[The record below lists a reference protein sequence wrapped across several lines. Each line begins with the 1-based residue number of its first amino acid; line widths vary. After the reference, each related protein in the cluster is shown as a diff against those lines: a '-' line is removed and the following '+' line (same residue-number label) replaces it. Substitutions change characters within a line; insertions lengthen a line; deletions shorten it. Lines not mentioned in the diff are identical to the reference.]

1 MLPSPGISVA
11 KTVSVSVHAPPRGGR
26 GEGLRVLGQA
36 SLPSVTLTQSP
47 THTSYSGSSRPGSP
61 QPGSPGASIL
71 TPAAW
76 ATHRSMGTSLGK
88 ERPPSAGVVGHR
100 TPARVCKAAERL
112 PQCREHASPLVP
124 LLRPSFAR
132 RLPEEAGEEG
142 LRVLHLAL
150 RLSQQRH
157 CLSLLPGVVHDA
169 TKLLGSGPTQPG
181 DYLQAPDTAHSE
193 ELRPL
198 R

>member
-1 MLPSPGISVA
+1 MSAA
-11 KTVSVSVHAPPRGGR
+11 KTESVSVHAPPRGGR
-26 GEGLRVLGQA
+26 DEGLCVLGQA

-47 THTSYSGSSRPGSP
+47 THTSHSGSSCPGSP
-61 QPGSPGASIL
+61 QPGSPGASNL
-71 TPAAW
+71 TLAAW
-76 ATHRSMGTSLGK
+76 VTHRPMGTSLGK
-88 ERPPSAGVVGHR
+88 AWPPSAGVVVHR
-100 TPARVCKAAERL
+100 TPERVCKAAEGL
-112 PQCREHASPLVP
+112 PRAHSSP
-124 LLRPSFAR
+124 SSAR

-157 CLSLLPGVVHDA
+157 CLSLLPGVIHDA